1 MLSVCACRRSR
12 WSPGLPSCLERV
24 PSYLLFSSPSSSPTT
39 TDWPTSR
46 PAPPASPAA
55 PPRLTLRTP
64 ALWPRPPVTRR
75 TSSHSY
81 RTAACDWQL
90 ARPITAQK
98 PELCLLV
105 PPPFRINGYQLLFL
119 FFTFLQVQTVDTKQ
133 WSGVWRRSH
142 WRALFT
148 LMFTSCLFNYRRVLR
163 CVHVLFGRRHC
174 LSGEVTLQTLLC
186 SRASSWNFCFLSL
199 RAFKQIVDSC
209 FLYLNDNEKSKNNGS
224 RCLRVVATTWESVHV
239 SQKLFQLFHSTWTH
253 KWYISQNSRL
263 ICSVLFWFC
272 DDRLSHIIIAI

>member
-98 PELCLLV
+98 LELCLLV

-119 FFTFLQVQTVDTKQ
+119 FFTFLQVQTVE
-133 WSGVWRRSH
+133 WRGVAFGGDHTDELYSLWCSQVVCLTTDGCCVAFTCSLEGVTA
-142 WRALFT
+142 WVGKSLFK
-148 LMFTSCLFNYRRVLR
+148 LC
-163 CVHVLFGRRHC
+163 CVHVHLVGISAFY
-174 LSGEVTLQTLLC
+174 LSERLNRLLT
-186 SRASSWNFCFLSL
+186 A
-199 RAFKQIVDSC
+199 VSC
-209 FLYLNDNEKSKNNGS
+209 IWMTTKSKNNGS
-224 RCLRVVATTWESVHV
+224 RCLRVVAPTWESIHV
-239 SQKLFQLFHSTWTH
+239 NQKLFQLFHSTWTH
-253 KWYISQNSRL
+253 KWYISQDSRL

>member
-1 MLSVCACRRSR
+1 MLSVCACRRSQ

-98 PELCLLV
+98 LELCLLV

-119 FFTFLQVQTVDTKQ
+119 FFTFLQVQTVE
-133 WSGVWRRSH
+133 WRGVAFGGDHTDELYSLWCSQVVCLTTDGCCV
-142 WRALFT
+142 AFT
-148 LMFTSCLFNYRRVLR
+148 CSLEGVTAWVGKSFFKLC
-163 CVHVLFGRRHC
+163 CVHVHLVGISAFY
-174 LSGEVTLQTLLC
+174 LSERLNRLLTAVSC
-186 SRASSWNFCFLSL
+186 IWMTTKRAKITDHVVSELL
-199 RAFKQIVDSC
+199 PRLERAFTSIRSYSNYFTARERTNDIFHRTRVWSVQSC
-209 FLYLNDNEKSKNNGS
+209 SGFVMTD
-224 RCLRVVATTWESVHV
+224 CL
-239 SQKLFQLFHSTWTH
+239 
-253 KWYISQNSRL
+253 I
-263 ICSVLFWFC
+263 
-272 DDRLSHIIIAI
+272 